1 MMTILHEQLQ
11 LVRTPRD
18 VIERLTND
26 PRAAFVG
33 FRHILFLAVLWEFAL
48 LLWVLGG
55 ATVTIPAFLR
65 IPEDQ
70 YYSYQ
75 LLFFIPMFLVTWL
88 LASSISYVLA
98 KAIGGSGSCDAILGG
113 FGMSA
118 AVSGYFALI
127 PDYIQG
133 ILWTTG
139 WIPFAEY
146 QELTGQGP
154 LAILVA
160 GYLTAYSVA
169 HLILYSITIRYSQ
182 NLSRSK
188 SALVA
193 TVAYFVSIF
202 FFMIINR

>member
-1 MMTILHEQLQ
+1 MKIFHEQLQ
-11 LVRTPRD
+11 IVRSPRD
-18 VIERLTND
+18 VIERLASN

-48 LLWVLGG
+48 LFWVLGG

-88 LASSISYVLA
+88 LASSIAYVLS
-98 KAIGGSGSCDAILGG
+98 KAIGGSGTCDAILGG

-118 AVSGYFALI
+118 AVSGYFVLI

-133 ILWTTG
+133 LLWTTG

-146 QELTGQGP
+146 QELTSQGP
-154 LAILVA
+154 LAVLVA
-160 GYLTAYSVA
+160 GYLLAYSVA
-169 HLILYSITIRYSQ
+169 HLVLYSATIHYSQ
-182 NLSRSK
+182 HLSRSK
-188 SALVA
+188 SVFVA
-193 TVAYFVSIF
+193 TIAYFVSIF